1 MINLEI
7 EDVKVLGANIVCM
20 IALEINAMNIELQ
33 SILFLATIGYTIVR
47 TANEIQKFIRERNG
61 KADVGSAEPDQ
72 ETKI

>member
-7 EDVKVLGANIVCM
+7 EDIKVLGANIVCM

-61 KADVGSAEPDQ
+61 KADGGSAEPDQ

>member
-7 EDVKVLGANIVCM
+7 EDVKVLGANIICM

-61 KADVGSAEPDQ
+61 KADSNPTEPDQ

>member
-61 KADVGSAEPDQ
+61 KADSGPTEPDQ
-72 ETKI
+72 ETKV